1 MTVKITSEESLAVEK
16 AFVDKEVKRKL
27 LNFLM
32 EYYPSKVGDYIKKVE
47 EAEENLTD
55 TMSPIGEKYTMPGY
69 NLYTFDFD
77 NEVIYYE

>member
-1 MTVKITSEESLAVEK
+1 MIVKITPEESLSVEK

-32 EYYPSKVGDYIKKVE
+32 EYYPSKVGDYAKKAE
-47 EAEENLTD
+47 EAEKKLTD
-55 TMSPIGEKYTMPGY
+55 IMSPIGEKYIMPGY
-69 NLYTFDFD
+69 NFYTFDFD

>member
-55 TMSPIGEKYTMPGY
+55 IMSPIGEKYTMPGY

>member
-32 EYYPSKVGDYIKKVE
+32 EYYPSKVGDYAKRVK

-55 TMSPIGEKYTMPGY
+55 IMSPIGEKYTMPGY